1 MFIFL
6 IGSISATDIGLAKNS
21 ESAILIEASTGKILF
36 EKEKDKKMAP
46 ASMTKIMTMLLAMEA
61 IENGKLNLEDEVLI
75 SKRAQSMGGTQ
86 IYVEA
91 GSNVKVH
98 DLLKGIGIASANDAA
113 VAIAEKIGGTV
124 ENFVNMM
131 NERARDLGCK
141 NTTFKNPHGLDEDGH
156 LTTAYDMA
164 LMARELVKHELA
176 IKISSTFDEYINVSG
191 ENHWLVNTNKLIKFY
206 KGIDGLK
213 TGYTDKAGYCLTA
226 TMNKNNMRL
235 ISVVMKSNTKDNR
248 SSDTIGMMEYGYS
261 MYGSE
266 TILNKKEYSGV
277 INIKGSEN
285 RNYKYYLEN
294 DIKIIVDKDRIQQ
307 INKEYR
313 GKDAVTDVISFA
325 FEEVDDVEYDNIRFL
340 GEIYIC
346 YDRCVEQASEYG
358 HSIKREFC
366 YLAVHGL
373 LHLLGYDHMEKE
385 DEIKMFSLQN
395 EILKEYGVN
404 R

>member
-1 MFIFL
+1 MKKIFL
-6 IGSISATDIGLAKNS
+6 FCFMFMFLIFNIKATDIGLAKNS
-21 ESAILIEASTGKILF
+21 ETAILIEASTGKILF

-61 IENGKLNLEDEVLI
+61 IENGKLNLDDDVLI

-124 ENFVNMM
+124 ENFVNIM
-131 NERARDLGCK
+131 NERARELGCK

-164 LMARELVKHELA
+164 LMAKELVKHELA
-176 IKISSTFDEYINVSG
+176 IKISSTFDEYITVSG
-191 ENHWLVNTNKLIKFY
+191 ENHWLVNTNKLVKFY

-213 TGYTDKAGYCLTA
+213 TGYTDKAGYCVTA

-266 TILNKKEYSGV
+266 TILNKKDYSGT
-277 INIKGSEN
+277 INIKGSEK
-285 RNYKYYLEN
+285 RNYNYYLDN
-294 DIKIIVDKDRIQQ
+294 DIKIIVDKDR
-307 INKEYR
+307 
-313 GKDAVTDVISFA
+313 KDIKYTT
-325 FEEVDDVEYDNIRFL
+325 EVKLNDIKAPIEKGSKVGELILKYDNNT
-340 GEIYIC
+340 YT
-346 YDRCVEQASEYG
+346 YDLVIHDEVKKATYFKIFFTNLKDVVTG
-358 HSIKREFC
+358 HVK
-366 YLAVHGL
+366 
-373 LHLLGYDHMEKE
+373 
-385 DEIKMFSLQN
+385 QN
-395 EILKEYGVN
+395 
-404 R
+404 

>member
-1 MFIFL
+1 MKKIFL
-6 IGSISATDIGLAKNS
+6 FCFMFMFLLFNIRATDIGLAKNS
-21 ESAILIEASTGKILF
+21 ETAILIEASTGKILF

-61 IENGKLNLEDEVLI
+61 IENGKLNLDDDVLI

-131 NERARDLGCK
+131 NERARVLGCK
-141 NTTFKNPHGLDEDGH
+141 NTTFKNPHGLDEEGH

-176 IKISSTFDEYINVSG
+176 VKISSTFEEYITVSG
-191 ENHWLVNTNKLIKFY
+191 ENHWLVNTNKLVKFY

-266 TILNKKEYSGV
+266 TILNKKDYSGT

-285 RNYKYYLEN
+285 RNYKYYLDN
-294 DIKIIVDKDRIQQ
+294 DVKIIVDKDR
-307 INKEYR
+307 
-313 GKDAVTDVISFA
+313 KDIKYTTEVKLNDVKAPIEKGSKVG
-325 FEEVDDVEYDNIRFL
+325 ELILKYDNNTYTYDLVIHDEVKKATFL
-340 GEIYIC
+340 KIFFSNLK
-346 YDRCVEQASEYG
+346 DVVTG
-358 HSIKREFC
+358 HVKQIK
-366 YLAVHGL
+366 L
-373 LHLLGYDHMEKE
+373 
-385 DEIKMFSLQN
+385 I
-395 EILKEYGVN
+395 
-404 R
+404 

>member
-1 MFIFL
+1 MKKIFLFCFMFIFFL
-6 IGSISATDIGLAKNS
+6 FNIRATDIGLAKNS
-21 ESAILIEASTGKILF
+21 ETAILIEASTGKILF
-36 EKEKDKKMAP
+36 EKEKDKKMVP

-61 IENGKLNLEDEVLI
+61 IENGKINLEDEVLI

-91 GSNVKVH
+91 GSNVKVI

-131 NERARDLGCK
+131 NERARVLGCK
-141 NTTFKNPHGLDEDGH
+141 NTTFKNPHGLDEEGH

-176 IKISSTFDEYINVSG
+176 VKISSTFEEYITVSG
-191 ENHWLVNTNKLIKFY
+191 ENHWLVNTNKLVKFY

-235 ISVVMKSNTKDNR
+235 ISVVMKSNSKDNR
-248 SSDTIGMMEYGYS
+248 NSDTIGMMEYGYS

-266 TILNKKEYSGV
+266 TILNKKDYSGI

-294 DIKIIVDKDRIQQ
+294 DIKIIVDKDR
-307 INKEYR
+307 
-313 GKDAVTDVISFA
+313 KDIKYTTEVKLNDVKAPIEKGSKVG
-325 FEEVDDVEYDNIRFL
+325 ELILKYDNNTYTYDLVIHDEVKKATFL
-340 GEIYIC
+340 KIFFSNLK
-346 YDRCVEQASEYG
+346 DVVTG
-358 HSIKREFC
+358 HVKQIK
-366 YLAVHGL
+366 L
-373 LHLLGYDHMEKE
+373 
-385 DEIKMFSLQN
+385 I
-395 EILKEYGVN
+395 
-404 R
+404 

>member
-1 MFIFL
+1 MKKIFLFCFLFIFL
-6 IGSISATDIGLAKNS
+6 IGSVGATDIGLAKNS

-61 IENGKLNLEDEVLI
+61 IENGKLNLDDDVLI

-131 NERARDLGCK
+131 NERARALGCK

-164 LMARELVKHELA
+164 LMAKELVKHELA

-266 TILNKKEYSGV
+266 TILNKKDYYGT

-285 RNYKYYLEN
+285 RNYKYYLDN
-294 DIKIIVDKDRIQQ
+294 DIKIIVDKDR
-307 INKEYR
+307 
-313 GKDAVTDVISFA
+313 KDIKYTTEVKLNDVKAPIEKGSKVG
-325 FEEVDDVEYDNIRFL
+325 ELILKYDNNTYTYDLVIHDEVKKATFL
-340 GEIYIC
+340 KIFFSNLKDI
-346 YDRCVEQASEYG
+346 VTG
-358 HSIKREFC
+358 HVK
-366 YLAVHGL
+366 
-373 LHLLGYDHMEKE
+373 
-385 DEIKMFSLQN
+385 Q
-395 EILKEYGVN
+395 
-404 R
+404 

>member
-1 MFIFL
+1 MFMFL
-6 IGSISATDIGLAKNS
+6 LFNIRATDIGLAKNS
-21 ESAILIEASTGKILF
+21 ETAILIEASTGKILF

-61 IENGKLNLEDEVLI
+61 IENGKLNLDDDVLI

-113 VAIAEKIGGTV
+113 VATAEKIGGTV

-131 NERARDLGCK
+131 NERARVLGCK
-141 NTTFKNPHGLDEDGH
+141 NTTFKNPHGLDEEGH

-176 IKISSTFDEYINVSG
+176 VKISSTFEEYITVSG
-191 ENHWLVNTNKLIKFY
+191 ENHWLVNTNKLVKFY

-266 TILNKKEYSGV
+266 TILNKKDYSGT

-285 RNYKYYLEN
+285 RNYKYYLDN
-294 DIKIIVDKDRIQQ
+294 DVKIIVDKDR
-307 INKEYR
+307 
-313 GKDAVTDVISFA
+313 KDIKYTTEVKLNDVKAPIEKGSKVG
-325 FEEVDDVEYDNIRFL
+325 ELILKYDNNTYTYDLVIHDEVKKATFL
-340 GEIYIC
+340 KIFFSNLK
-346 YDRCVEQASEYG
+346 DVVTG
-358 HSIKREFC
+358 HVKQIK
-366 YLAVHGL
+366 L
-373 LHLLGYDHMEKE
+373 
-385 DEIKMFSLQN
+385 I
-395 EILKEYGVN
+395 
-404 R
+404 

>member
-1 MFIFL
+1 MFMFL
-6 IGSISATDIGLAKNS
+6 IFNINAKDIGLAKNS
-21 ESAILIEASTGKILF
+21 ETAILIEASTGKILF

-61 IENGKLNLEDEVLI
+61 IESGKLNLEDDVLI
-75 SKRAQSMGGTQ
+75 SKRAQGMGGTQ
-86 IYVEA
+86 IYVEE
-91 GSNVKVH
+91 GSNVKVI

-124 ENFVNMM
+124 ENFVNIM
-131 NERARDLGCK
+131 NERAKELGCK
-141 NTTFKNPHGLDEDGH
+141 NTTFKNPHGLDEEGH

-164 LMARELVKHELA
+164 IMARELVKHELA
-176 IKISSTFDEYINVSG
+176 VKISSTFDEYITVSG

-266 TILNKKEYSGV
+266 TILKKDEYSGI
-277 INIKGSEN
+277 INIKGSEK
-285 RNYKYYLEN
+285 RNYNYYLDN
-294 DIKIIVDKDRIQQ
+294 DIKIIVDKDRKDIKYTTEVKLDEVKAP
-307 INKEYR
+307 IEKGSKIGTLLLKYDNNKYSYDLIV
-313 GKDAVTDVISFA
+313 K
-325 FEEVDDVEYDNIRFL
+325 EEVKK
-340 GEIYIC
+340 
-346 YDRCVEQASEYG
+346 ASYFK
-358 HSIKREFC
+358 I
-366 YLAVHGL
+366 L
-373 LHLLGYDHMEKE
+373 
-385 DEIKMFSLQN
+385 FSN
-395 EILKEYGVN
+395 LKDIITGN
-404 R
+404 RI

>member
-1 MFIFL
+1 MKKIFL
-6 IGSISATDIGLAKNS
+6 FCFMFMFLLFNIRATDIGLAKNS
-21 ESAILIEASTGKILF
+21 ETAILIEASTGKILF
-36 EKEKDKKMAP
+36 EKEKDKKMVP

-61 IENGKLNLEDEVLI
+61 IENGKINLEDEVLI

-91 GSNVKVH
+91 GSNVKVI

-131 NERARDLGCK
+131 NERARVLGCK
-141 NTTFKNPHGLDEDGH
+141 NTTFKNPHGLDEEGH
-156 LTTAYDMA
+156 LTTAYDMS

-176 IKISSTFDEYINVSG
+176 VKISSTFEEYITVSG
-191 ENHWLVNTNKLIKFY
+191 ENHWLVNTNKLVKFY

-235 ISVVMKSNTKDNR
+235 ISVVMKSNSKDNR
-248 SSDTIGMMEYGYS
+248 NNDTIGMMEYGYS

-266 TILNKKEYSGV
+266 TILNKKDYSGI

-285 RNYKYYLEN
+285 RNYKYYLDN
-294 DIKIIVDKDRIQQ
+294 DVKIIVDKDR
-307 INKEYR
+307 
-313 GKDAVTDVISFA
+313 KDIKYTTEVKLNDVKAPIEKGSKVG
-325 FEEVDDVEYDNIRFL
+325 ELILKYDNNTYTYDLVIHDEVKKATFL
-340 GEIYIC
+340 KIFFSNLK
-346 YDRCVEQASEYG
+346 DVVTG
-358 HSIKREFC
+358 HVKQIK
-366 YLAVHGL
+366 L
-373 LHLLGYDHMEKE
+373 
-385 DEIKMFSLQN
+385 I
-395 EILKEYGVN
+395 
-404 R
+404 

>member
-1 MFIFL
+1 MFKRFLNAYYLMVICMKKIFLFCFMFILL
-6 IGSISATDIGLAKNS
+6 IGSVCATDIGLAKNS

-61 IENGKLNLEDEVLI
+61 IENGKLNLDDNVLI

-131 NERARDLGCK
+131 NKRARNLGCK

-156 LTTAYDMA
+156 LTTAYDMS

-213 TGYTDKAGYCLTA
+213 TGYTDKAGYCLIA

-266 TILNKKEYSGV
+266 TILNKKDYFGT

-285 RNYKYYLEN
+285 RNYKYYLDN
-294 DIKIIVDKDRIQQ
+294 DIKVIVDKDR
-307 INKEYR
+307 
-313 GKDAVTDVISFA
+313 KDIKYTTEVKLNDVKAPIEKGSKVG
-325 FEEVDDVEYDNIRFL
+325 ELILKYDNNTYIYDLVVQDEVKKATFL
-340 GEIYIC
+340 KIFFSNLK
-346 YDRCVEQASEYG
+346 DV
-358 HSIKREFC
+358 
-366 YLAVHGL
+366 VT
-373 LHLLGYDHMEKE
+373 GYVK
-385 DEIKMFSLQN
+385 QN
-395 EILKEYGVN
+395 
-404 R
+404 

>member
-1 MFIFL
+1 MKKIFL
-6 IGSISATDIGLAKNS
+6 FCFMFMFLIFNIKATDIGLAKNS
-21 ESAILIEASTGKILF
+21 ETAILIEASTGKILF

-61 IENGKLNLEDEVLI
+61 IENGKLNLDDDVLI

-124 ENFVNMM
+124 ENFVNIM
-131 NERARDLGCK
+131 NERARELGCK

-164 LMARELVKHELA
+164 LMAKELVKHELA
-176 IKISSTFDEYINVSG
+176 IKISSTFDEYITVSG
-191 ENHWLVNTNKLIKFY
+191 ENHWLVNTNKLVKFY

-266 TILNKKEYSGV
+266 TILNKKDYSGT
-277 INIKGSEN
+277 INIKGSEK
-285 RNYKYYLEN
+285 RNYNYYLDN
-294 DIKIIVDKDRIQQ
+294 DIKIIVDKDR
-307 INKEYR
+307 
-313 GKDAVTDVISFA
+313 KDIKYTT
-325 FEEVDDVEYDNIRFL
+325 EVKLNDIKAPIEKGSKVGELILKYDNNT
-340 GEIYIC
+340 YT
-346 YDRCVEQASEYG
+346 YDLVIHDEVKKATYFKIFFTNLKDVVTG
-358 HSIKREFC
+358 HVK
-366 YLAVHGL
+366 
-373 LHLLGYDHMEKE
+373 
-385 DEIKMFSLQN
+385 QN
-395 EILKEYGVN
+395 
-404 R
+404 

>member
-21 ESAILIEASTGKILF
+21 ESAVLIEASTGKILF

-206 KGIDGLK
+206 NGLDGLK
-213 TGYTDKAGYCLTA
+213 TGFTDNAGYCLTGS
-226 TMNKNNMRL
+226 MKRNDMRL
-235 ISVVMKSNTKDNR
+235 ITVTMKAPTKEDRNT
-248 SSDTIGMMEYGYS
+248 DTINMMEYAYS
-261 MYGSE
+261 MFYKD
-266 TILNKKEYSGV
+266 TILKSDKKLGTMFVDNSKKRKV
-277 INIKGSEN
+277 N
-285 RNYKYYLEN
+285 YYLE
-294 DIKIIVDKDRIQQ
+294 
-307 INKEYR
+307 
-313 GKDAVTDVISFA
+313 KDATVVVPKDVRNIDYKYTIDLTSTKAPLKKGDKVGTLKLSVNNEEISYNVIVNESVLKSNF
-325 FEEVDDVEYDNIRFL
+325 FNRILNYFKDILNGNLNIFPPK
-340 GEIYIC
+340 
-346 YDRCVEQASEYG
+346 D
-358 HSIKREFC
+358 
-366 YLAVHGL
+366 
-373 LHLLGYDHMEKE
+373 
-385 DEIKMFSLQN
+385 
-395 EILKEYGVN
+395 
-404 R
+404 

>member
-6 IGSISATDIGLAKNS
+6 IGSVGATDIGLAKNS

-266 TILNKKEYSGV
+266 TILNKKDYSGV

-294 DIKIIVDKDRIQQ
+294 DIKIIVDKDR
-307 INKEYR
+307 
-313 GKDAVTDVISFA
+313 KDIKYIT
-325 FEEVDDVEYDNIRFL
+325 EVKLNNVKAPIEKGSKVGELILKYDNNTYTYDLVIHDEVKKATFL
-340 GEIYIC
+340 KIFFSNLKDI
-346 YDRCVEQASEYG
+346 VTG
-358 HSIKREFC
+358 HVK
-366 YLAVHGL
+366 
-373 LHLLGYDHMEKE
+373 
-385 DEIKMFSLQN
+385 Q
-395 EILKEYGVN
+395 
-404 R
+404 

>member
-1 MFIFL
+1 MKKIFLFCFMFIFL
-6 IGSISATDIGLAKNS
+6 ISSISATDIGLAKNS

-61 IENGKLNLEDEVLI
+61 IENGKLNLEDDVLI

-266 TILNKKEYSGV
+266 TILNKKDYSGV

-294 DIKIIVDKDRIQQ
+294 DIKIIVDKDR
-307 INKEYR
+307 
-313 GKDAVTDVISFA
+313 KDLKYTTEVKLNDVKAPIEKGSKIG
-325 FEEVDDVEYDNIRFL
+325 ELILKYDNNTYTYDLVIHDEVKKATFL
-340 GEIYIC
+340 KIFFSNLK
-346 YDRCVEQASEYG
+346 DVVTG
-358 HSIKREFC
+358 HVK
-366 YLAVHGL
+366 
-373 LHLLGYDHMEKE
+373 
-385 DEIKMFSLQN
+385 Q
-395 EILKEYGVN
+395 
-404 R
+404 

>member
-1 MFIFL
+1 MKKIFLFCFMFIFL
-6 IGSISATDIGLAKNS
+6 IGSVGATDIGLAKNS

-61 IENGKLNLEDEVLI
+61 IENGKLNLDDDVLI

-266 TILNKKEYSGV
+266 TILNKKDYSGV

-294 DIKIIVDKDRIQQ
+294 DIKIIVDKDR
-307 INKEYR
+307 
-313 GKDAVTDVISFA
+313 KDIKYTTEVKLNDVKAPIEKGSKVG
-325 FEEVDDVEYDNIRFL
+325 ELILKYDNNTYTYDLVIHDEVKKATFL
-340 GEIYIC
+340 KIFFSNLK
-346 YDRCVEQASEYG
+346 DVVTG
-358 HSIKREFC
+358 HVK
-366 YLAVHGL
+366 
-373 LHLLGYDHMEKE
+373 
-385 DEIKMFSLQN
+385 Q
-395 EILKEYGVN
+395 
-404 R
+404 